1 MQRREALKRISL
13 VLGGALSAP
22 TLAGVLGGCKAGPL
36 DGFYVPRTLTLDQ
49 YDLVATLTEL
59 IIPETDTPGATTA
72 GVHTFI
78 DVMLTEWYPVADRTR
93 FLNGLET
100 VDARAR
106 NTYDAV
112 FSACTADEQVAL
124 LTVMDREAFPDP
136 ETEPEAA
143 AALRERLS
151 QGDPPFFR
159 TLKELTV
166 SGYYTS
172 EVGATQEL
180 RVMPMGLHRADVP
193 YDEIGRAWA

>member
-1 MQRREALKRISL
+1 MQRREALKRIAL

-22 TLAGVLGGCKAGPL
+22 TMAGVLGGCKTGPL
-36 DGFYVPRTLTLDQ
+36 DGSYVPRTLSLDQ

-59 IIPETDTPGATTA
+59 IIPETDTPGATAA
-72 GVHTFI
+72 GVNTFI

-136 ETEPEAA
+136 ETEPEETAT
-143 AALRERLS
+143 LRERLA

>member
-1 MQRREALKRISL
+1 MQRREALKRIAL

-36 DGFYVPRTLTLDQ
+36 DGSYVPRTLTLDQ

-59 IIPETDTPGATTA
+59 IIPETDTPGATAA

-136 ETEPEAA
+136 ETEPEETAV
-143 AALRERLS
+143 LRERLA

>member
-1 MQRREALKRISL
+1 MQRREALKRIAL

-59 IIPETDTPGATTA
+59 IIPETDTPGATAA

-93 FLNGLET
+93 FLNGLKT
-100 VDARAR
+100 IDARAR
-106 NTYDAV
+106 NAYTAV
-112 FSACTADEQVAL
+112 FRDCTADEQVAL

-136 ETEPEAA
+136 ETEPEET